1 MIDHSMNCRGEVGP
15 KTIILLVFLSL
26 FTVLIL
32 QNTEVVRIKLLFW
45 ELSLSRVILLMGS
58 LLTGILI
65 GMFIGW
71 EFSSKDRLVSKSD
84 KP

>member
-71 EFSSKDRLVSKSD
+71 EFSSKDRSVN

>member
-1 MIDHSMNCRGEVGP
+1 MTAHSMNSRGEVGP
-15 KTIILLVFLSL
+15 KTIILLVFLGL

-65 GMFIGW
+65 GLFIGW
-71 EFSSKDRLVSKSD
+71 ELYSKDRTVTKSD
-84 KP
+84 TP